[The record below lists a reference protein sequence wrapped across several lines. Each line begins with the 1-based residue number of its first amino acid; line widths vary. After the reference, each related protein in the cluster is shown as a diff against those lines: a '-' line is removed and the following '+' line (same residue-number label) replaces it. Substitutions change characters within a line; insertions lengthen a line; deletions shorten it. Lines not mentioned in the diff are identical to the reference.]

1 MAQRRQTVATRDSV
15 RIIVYIK
22 KKDCGGSD
30 PTLSKI
36 LEAKVVV
43 MNIQIFGTKKSADTR
58 KAERFFKE
66 RGIKFQFVDL
76 KEKGLSKGEFNS
88 VKQAVGG
95 IDKLIDENAK
105 DKDTLALMKY
115 TADEDKEEKLL
126 ENQHLLVQ
134 PIVRNG
140 KKATVGYQPEVWKA
154 WD

>member
-1 MAQRRQTVATRDSV
+1 
-15 RIIVYIK
+15 
-22 KKDCGGSD
+22 
-30 PTLSKI
+30 
-36 LEAKVVV
+36 

-105 DKDTLALMKY
+105 DKDALALVKY
-115 TADEDKEEKLL
+115 IADEDKEEKIL
-126 ENQHLLVQ
+126 ENQQILVQ

-140 KKATVGYQPEVWKA
+140 KKATVGYQPEVWKG